1 MSSSLDN
8 IREKLSIDTLIEWYK
23 REVLNDDY
31 PPADKAVLLYQLGK
45 LEEVFNGDQAEAT
58 RYYLLAYKQDST
70 FVLPVIAAGAIL
82 FSTKSFERLLRLY
95 EMLLET
101 VTDPAL
107 RSSIL
112 LFLIETLEAQEKR
125 DEQKALIADLEETNR
140 YPIHTLIF
148 KEWNALAL
156 GDEEQAARALEAWKM
171 VTEHPY
177 IRSQLCLE
185 LARNLEKAG
194 DINPALEFLQDAAV
208 NARDIFPVM
217 PEIFRMAIRQGRTSW
232 LESVLVDDL
241 TFLTGGGDPST
252 RFLLVQP
259 ASGEEASVML
269 ASFMAT
275 LSTLTKTPISEEGLE
290 TFFNVVQ
297 SGIREGKVPGVL
309 SLLLEFARGPKQ
321 VEALEGAL
329 QYFLDQ
335 PLELI
340 EKVWLHWNMVKVDLL
355 GGNTERAIENVREIK
370 KLGYTSRILDSL
382 ISLFHLN
389 LGQQDEMLAYMESL
403 TAEGRDLVGDAIL
416 CDWKWAFKNDLQS
429 VAETLRGYD
438 GLSHGMED
446 LAYVAAILTDNSFL
460 KEKALQEMVS
470 LKGAGN
476 LLGAAELMKFYA
488 FEWANT
494 DKFFAVAERFGQE
507 TKSLAVW
514 ATLLGLFKA
523 AEAGKKEKVEFFLK
537 RLAGSVACQTF
548 APFVLARW
556 AKSLLQLNVSGEGRD
571 QLPGGD
577 ILRSAVGYHYL
588 LSAVGDPK
596 TARVAGQWILSQL
609 ELGAGSELPPLMLVH
624 AARTVQKHGGDPGL
638 ASKIGDA
645 ILNSTFI
652 EESFPDLTMYLVL
665 KQKDLGR
672 ILGTLNETT
681 SLFEISDYEKQEQ
694 VALHVMSA
702 IHAMLIEKN
711 MDKCLDLLL
720 NNRSAGKIDTESM
733 FMLLF
738 GLPVSGRWAEW
749 VELWRERQ
757 PGHAEEALGRYESDM
772 DRASMVAGLAL
783 NGDFREALGSADRI
797 LARKK
802 GDPTSLIVR
811 LYGAVKERQ
820 RKEFSKTLR
829 HIGIW
834 IGEPRMRGKVSF
846 HVNHLE
852 AMDGAEPG
860 QEDESLVV
868 PDIVNMDSN
877 VAAVVEGGLINLT
890 DEAVKSSLEGF
901 KRLEDRAFKCA
912 ALVEMGE
919 LLASAARSE
928 EAVEAY
934 EEALK
939 TNPKEIGAILGLI
952 RNARALEDHARLG
965 WALACQAEITPDR
978 KRAASRFV
986 EAAESYRSA
995 AGKGDEVLRC
1005 FEKAFELDPSN
1016 DKSFHGLIAAI
1027 EKKGDIATLIPLIER
1042 RVGTISE
1049 YQELQMLLLKLADLK
1064 RQSRDMDGALV
1075 AVEDLLLIT
1084 PDEAAEKIIALR
1096 LKMDLLIQ
1104 MGRIEKAFD
1113 VGSQIILETGDRKVR
1128 KGIIQKCINLA
1139 FQKLNMP
1146 EKGLKFCLMLI
1157 EDGEAEPEFV
1167 NKTLR
1172 IALKIEKWDE
1182 AARIQDLVA
1191 EAAPSEKE
1199 KVASLLKKAEIYL
1212 RYAKDLPR
1220 AEEEYKKILKAD
1232 PARWEALTRWQAARG
1247 ARLLTAE
1254 ELAEFIDGAYEV
1266 LEENPLKVGA
1276 INTLVRANRILMA
1289 TQTSRYYEAIMNVL
1303 STSTKKIPTPPGV
1316 RTSMTMIGRAPAGRL
1331 DRDDIEGLF
1340 APDPKTRALNAVLRA
1355 LGTKQ
1360 VAGLL
1365 KKEGIIK
1372 AMPEVEL
1379 ADSSMPVV
1387 KYVNAW
1393 GHVFGIGDVPLFT
1406 GGEDDATLHGH
1417 PDIPQG
1423 IVLGTQAVFPLL
1435 PEALFRLGFSLFNLR
1450 EGLWLQNV
1458 MKRKKL
1464 LALVVSAV
1472 NLCSSSSIDIE
1483 KEESFTDILFVGTD
1497 EALKDPIVSAL
1508 EDVGPLTHED
1518 VIAWH
1523 HRIYGAAMKAGHLV
1537 SGKIEGMIEFMQPEI
1552 KSVEDIPRED
1562 LEKMFKKDLAAKAAL
1577 SFALSRRYET
1587 LRQALGLEL

>member
-8 IREKLSIDTLIEWYK
+8 IREKLAVDTLIEWYK

-31 PPADKAVLLYQLGK
+31 PPSEKAVLLYQLGK
-45 LEEVFNGDQAEAT
+45 LEEIFNKDQAEAT
-58 RYYLLAYKQDST
+58 RYYLLAYKQDNT
-70 FVLPVIAAGAIL
+70 FVLPVMAAGAVL

-95 EMLLET
+95 EMLLDS

-112 LFLIETLEAQEKR
+112 MFLIESLEAQEKR
-125 DEQKALIADLEETNR
+125 EEQRVYIADLEETNR
-140 YPIHTLIF
+140 YPIHTLIL
-148 KEWNALAL
+148 KEWNAIAL
-156 GDEEQAARALEAWKM
+156 GDEEQAARALEAWKV

-177 IRSQLCLE
+177 VRSQLCLE
-185 LARNLEKAG
+185 LARNLETAG
-194 DINPALEFLQDAAV
+194 DMNPALEFLQDAAV
-208 NARDIFPVM
+208 NARDLFPVM
-217 PEIFRMAIRQGRTSW
+217 PEIFRMAVKHGKTTW
-232 LESVLVDDL
+232 LEGVLIDDL
-241 TFLTGGGDPST
+241 NFLGGGGDPSS
-252 RFLLVQP
+252 RFLLVRP
-259 ASGEEASVML
+259 TSGEEASVML
-269 ASFMAT
+269 ANFMAT
-275 LSTLTKTPISEEGLE
+275 LSTLTKTPLSEDGLE
-290 TFFNVVQ
+290 TFFGVVH
-297 SGIREGKVPGVL
+297 SAIREGKVPEVL
-309 SLLLEFARGPKQ
+309 SLLLEFARGTKQ
-321 VEALEGAL
+321 VEELEGAL
-329 QYFLDQ
+329 GYYLEQ
-335 PLELI
+335 PLEPV
-340 EKVWLHWNMVKVDLL
+340 EKVWLYWNMVKVELL
-355 GGNTERAIENVREIK
+355 VGKTERAIEYVKEIK
-370 KLGYTSRILDSL
+370 KLGYSSRILDSL

-403 TAEGRDLVGDAIL
+403 TAEGRDLVSDAIL
-416 CDWKWAFKNDLQS
+416 CDWKWAFKNDLSS
-429 VAETLRGYD
+429 VAETLRGFES
-438 GLSHGMED
+438 LSHGMED

-460 KEKALQEMVS
+460 KEKALQEKVS
-470 LKGAGN
+470 LSGAGN
-476 LLGAAELMKFYA
+476 LLGAAELLKFYA

-494 DKFFAVAERFGQE
+494 DKFFAVAEKFGRE
-507 TKSLAVW
+507 PKSFAVW
-514 ATLLGLFKA
+514 AALLGMLKA
-523 AEAGKKEKVEFFLK
+523 AEAGKSDRLEAFLK
-537 RLAGSVACQTF
+537 KITESVKCHAF
-548 APFVLARW
+548 DPFVLARW
-556 AKSLLQLNVSGEGRD
+556 AGKLLDLA
-571 QLPGGD
+571 PGGEAAGRLPAGD
-577 ILRSAVGYHYL
+577 VLRSAVGFHSL
-588 LSAVGDPK
+588 LGAVRDSKSA
-596 TARVAGQWILSQL
+596 AEAGKWILDQL
-609 ELGAGSELPPLMLVH
+609 LLGADSELPPLMLIH
-624 AARTVQKHGGDPGL
+624 AARTVQKNAGNQEL
-638 ASKIGDA
+638 VAKIGDA
-645 ILNSTFI
+645 LLNSEFV
-652 EESFPDLTMYLVL
+652 EESFPDLSMYLVL

-672 ILGTLNETT
+672 ILATLNETT
-681 SLFEISDYEKQEQ
+681 SLFEINDYERQEK
-694 VALHVMSA
+694 VALIVMSA
-702 IHAMLIEKN
+702 IHAMFVDRDFGKSV
-711 MDKCLDLLL
+711 DLLL
-720 NNRSAGKIDTESM
+720 GNRSAGKIDAESM

-738 GLPVSGRWAEW
+738 GLALTGRWEEW
-749 VELWRERQ
+749 VDVWQERQ
-757 PGHAEEALGRYESDM
+757 AGHSDDALGGYEADIE
-772 DRASMVAGLAL
+772 RACMVAGLLLKGSHRDGLA
-783 NGDFREALGSADRI
+783 SADRI

-802 GDPTSLIVR
+802 GDPSSLIVR
-811 LYGAVKERQ
+811 LYGAVKDGH
-820 RKEFSKTLR
+820 RKEFANTLR

-834 IGEPRMRGKVSF
+834 IGEPRMRGRISY

-852 AMDGAEPG
+852 AMEGEEPG

-868 PDIVNMDSN
+868 PDMVNMDSN
-877 VAAVVEGGLINLT
+877 TAAVVEGGLINMT
-890 DEAVKSSLEGF
+890 DEAVKASLEGF
-901 KRLEDRAFKCA
+901 RRLEDKAFKCA

-919 LLASAARSE
+919 LLASAARSG

-939 TNPKEIGAILGLI
+939 TNPGEIGAILGLI
-952 RNARALEDHARLG
+952 RNARALDDHARLG
-965 WALACQAEITPDR
+965 WALECQAEITPDR
-978 KRAASRFV
+978 KRAAVRFV
-986 EAAESYRSA
+986 EAAESYKNVD
-995 AGKGDEVLRC
+995 GKADAVLRC
-1005 FEKAFELDPSN
+1005 FEKSFELDPSN
-1016 DKSFHGLIAAI
+1016 DKSFHGLIGAI

-1064 RQSRDMDGALV
+1064 RQSRDMEGALI

-1084 PDEAAEKIIALR
+1084 PDEAPEKVIALR

-1113 VGSQIILETGDRKVR
+1113 VGSQIIDEAKDRKVR

-1146 EKGLKFCLMLI
+1146 ERGLKFCLMLI
-1157 EDGEAEPEFV
+1157 EDGDAEPEFV

-1191 EAAPSEKE
+1191 DTAKTEKE

-1220 AEEEYKKILKAD
+1220 AEEEYRKILKAD
-1232 PARWEALTRWQAARG
+1232 PSRWEALTRWQAARG

-1266 LEENPLKVGA
+1266 LEGNPLKVGA

-1303 STSTKKIPTPPGV
+1303 STATKKIPTPPGV
-1316 RTSMTMIGRAPAGRL
+1316 RTSMTMIGRAPSGRL
-1331 DRDDIEGLF
+1331 DADDIEGLF
-1340 APDPKTRALNAVLRA
+1340 APDPKTRALNGVLRA

-1360 VAGLL
+1360 VAALL

-1379 ADSSMPVV
+1379 ADSSLPIV

-1393 GHVFGIGDVPLFT
+1393 GQVFGVGDVPLFT
-1406 GGEDDATLHGH
+1406 GDQDDATLHGH

-1423 IVLGTQAVFPLL
+1423 IVLGIQAVFPLL
-1435 PEALFRLGFSLFNLR
+1435 PDALFKLGFALFNLSQ
-1450 EGLWLQNV
+1450 GLWLQNI

-1464 LALVVSAV
+1464 LGLVVSAV

-1497 EALKDPIVSAL
+1497 EALKDPIISAL
-1508 EDVGPLTHED
+1508 EGVGPLTHED

-1537 SGKIEGMIEFMQPEI
+1537 SGKIEGMIAFMQPEI

-1577 SFALSRRYET
+1577 SFALSRRYEA